1 MTIPISRR
9 TFLELLPSILAIAPT
24 LPEFGMRVPVDT
36 AIAGD
41 RFRLR
46 DVFGHQRQSA
56 LVIGRHYLDQCPA
69 EADCDALVDV
79 LLGEAGSEQHRE
91 PPEAGDLLAFFRERF
106 AEDFGRGN
114 TVTIGG
120 WVLSRTEAR
129 LCALAVLS

>member
-1 MTIPISRR
+1 
-9 TFLELLPSILAIAPT
+9 
-24 LPEFGMRVPVDT
+24 
-36 AIAGD
+36 
-41 RFRLR
+41 
-46 DVFGHQRQSA
+46 
-56 LVIGRHYLDQCPA
+56 
-69 EADCDALVDV
+69 VDV

-114 TVTIGG
+114 TVMIGG